1 MFGYD
6 FILDEDF
13 NTFMIEVNTN
23 PCLEESS
30 QLLKDMLPRMI
41 EDMLKLTVDHIFPK
55 VPKRRKITTQT
66 TLSSPQ
72 KSHKKSQKLH
82 KSHTKNK
89 SLYKIDEEADKDENT
104 TSQPDLV
111 PLEEESKEK
120 PQVNN
125 RILSPEELEE
135 EKAKKAQKRIYPV
148 EGYYDHEN
156 MWEKLINVDKCGTC
170 PPSDHKL
177 SNNRNR
183 YVIAVQ
189 DKMFKIKKNPVYIK
203 SKKE

>member
-1 MFGYD
+1 M
-6 FILDEDF
+6 
-13 NTFMIEVNTN
+13 
-23 PCLEESS
+23 
-30 QLLKDMLPRMI
+30 
-41 EDMLKLTVDHIFPK
+41 
-55 VPKRRKITTQT
+55 
-66 TLSSPQ
+66 
-72 KSHKKSQKLH
+72 
-82 KSHTKNK
+82 
-89 SLYKIDEEADKDENT
+89 YKIDEEADKDENT
-104 TSQPDLV
+104 TSQPELV

-148 EGYYDHEN
+148 EGYNDHEN